1 MVPCPQYSPRTG
13 PPQWL
18 HNTRERSPGCTLS
31 SRVRLLVLILPL
43 LLACCA
49 APKAVPE
56 AVPPPPDR
64 ANTFLPS
71 THGFKFV
78 NHFEG
83 SPLPAALRDPSSPL
97 GAILGGPAGRNIPA
111 TFGLC
116 GGMSLTAADH
126 YLAGVPMPAVT
137 SPPAPGTPLYEHLY
151 QRQVESLGDSGVM
164 ALAFWTWMN
173 LPDGMDDTDPEV
185 APQSAADL
193 TMDELAGINARLCRG
208 EVVPLGLVL
217 VRSRSNT
224 RAPKSRA
231 GQLWNNHQVIAYAC
245 TQGTAYGYS
254 LRIYDPNFPD
264 DDNVTI
270 RIDTPTGLTPHGF
283 FRVTGQGRTT
293 RVRGI
298 FPMPYT
304 PSRPFIQSQR

>member
-1 MVPCPQYSPRTG
+1 M
-13 PPQWL
+13 
-18 HNTRERSPGCTLS
+18 
-31 SRVRLLVLILPL
+31 RLLVLILPL
-43 LLACCA
+43 LLAGCA
-49 APKAVPE
+49 APKATPE
-56 AVPPPPDR
+56 IAPRPTAR
-64 ANTFLPS
+64 TNTFLPS
-71 THGFKFV
+71 THGFRFV

-164 ALAFWTWMN
+164 ALAFWKWMN
-173 LPDGMDDTDPEV
+173 LPDGVDDTDPEI

-193 TMDELAGINARLCRG
+193 TMEELAGITARLRRG
-208 EVVPLGLVL
+208 EIVPLGLVL
-217 VRSRSNT
+217 VRSRSNA
-224 RAPKSRA
+224 RAPMSRA
-231 GQLWNNHQVIAYAC
+231 GQLWNNHQVIAYARP
-245 TQGTAYGYS
+245 QSSHSSFS
-254 LRIYDPNFPD
+254 LRIYDPNFPND
-264 DDNVTI
+264 DHVTI
-270 RIDTPTGLTPHGF
+270 RIDIPSGMTSPVFTRRTGN
-283 FRVTGQGRTT
+283 GRTT

>member
-1 MVPCPQYSPRTG
+1 MASPRC
-13 PPQWL
+13 PPEWVQ
-18 HNTRERSPGCTLS
+18 NTSERVAGCTLS
-31 SRVRLLVLILPL
+31 SRVRLLLFILPL
-43 LLACCA
+43 LLAGCA
-49 APKAVPE
+49 APKAKPE
-56 AVPPPPDR
+56 AVQPPPDR
-64 ANTFLPS
+64 TSTFLPS

-97 GAILGGPAGRNIPA
+97 GAILGGPAGKNIPA

-126 YLAGVPMPAVT
+126 YLAGVPMPADT
-137 SPPAPGTPLYEHLY
+137 APPAPGTPLYEHLY

-164 ALAFWTWMN
+164 VLAFWKWMN
-173 LPDGMDDTDPEV
+173 LPDFPEGLNPSV
-185 APQSAADL
+185 GPESAQYL
-193 TMDELAGINARLCRG
+193 TRKELPGILARLRRG
-208 EVVPLGLVL
+208 EIVPLGLVL

-224 RAPKSRA
+224 RAPSSRA

-245 TQGTAYGYS
+245 SDSVKFGYT

-264 DDNVTI
+264 DDNVKI
-270 RIDTPTGLTPHGF
+270 RLDKLSGTFDSLRAT
-283 FRVTGQGRTT
+283 RVTGTGRTT

-304 PSRPFIQSQR
+304 PSRPFIQPQP